1 MISNVITSADSYKLS
16 HFTQIFPG
24 TTQLY
29 ETFTPRSLKHLP
41 AEARELTNNHLV
53 WFGVQATVIALHEA
67 FDNEFFSR
75 PFSIAIEN
83 LRNQAIYFAGPT
95 FSVEPFRKLHSLGY
109 LPIRIKS
116 LPEGS
121 LIPARIPGLT
131 ITNTHPDF
139 AWLVGYLETV
149 LSNET
154 WKSVNNATIAFAY
167 RRLLTQAATRTGAP
181 VEFVKWQGHDFSS
194 RGMSGSTD
202 AARQG
207 ISHLTSFLGSDGI
220 GSTPL
225 ISKYYDVLPSDFIAG
240 SIPASEHMT
249 ETLAIQVLAK
259 RHNISLAEAEYL
271 QFKRHIT
278 ELYPTGLVARVCD
291 SYDYWNVITNI
302 IPRLKSDILSRNPD
316 DLGMAKVVIRPDSG
330 NPIDIICGTAIP
342 VSTLTDI
349 ERYFRRNP
357 TATNVWFVTYKSGTN
372 QYFYYSNASSG
383 DSSPALI
390 TCVPAEVRG
399 SIACLWETFGG
410 TINSSG
416 YRNLNSHIG
425 LIYGDSITIKRAKEI
440 VTKLEQLGFASTNV
454 VLGIGSYTYQMSSR
468 DTLGMAL
475 KATFA
480 VVDGVEIDLNKDPK
494 TDDGTK
500 RSAKGRVRVEYLN
513 DDYILLDQQSVDE
526 EQLGLLQTIYC
537 DGQFSNLESF
547 STIRSRIDS
556 LV

>member
-16 HFTQIFPG
+16 HFTQIYPG

-41 AEARELTNNHLV
+41 AEARELTNDHII

-67 FDNEFFSR
+67 FDNEFFSQT
-75 PFSIAIEN
+75 FSNAVSN
-83 LRNQAIYFAGPT
+83 LLNQAHFFAGPT
-95 FSVEPFRKLHSLGY
+95 FSIEPFRKLHKLGY
-109 LPIRIKS
+109 LPIHIKS

-167 RRLLTQAATRTGAP
+167 RRLLAQAATNTGAP
-181 VEFVKWQGHDFSS
+181 VEFVKWQGHDFSA
-194 RGMSGSTD
+194 RGMSNSTD

-207 ISHLTSFLGSDGI
+207 MSHLTSFLGSDAI

-225 ISKYYDVLPSDFIAG
+225 ISKYYRTPSSDFIAG

-249 ETLAIQVLAK
+249 ETLAIQTLAK
-259 RHNISLAEAEYL
+259 QHNVPLAEAEYL
-271 QFKRHIT
+271 QMKRLIT
-278 ELYPTGLVARVCD
+278 ELYPSGLVARVCD
-291 SYDYWNVITNI
+291 SYDYWNVITNT
-302 IPRLKSDILSRNPD
+302 IPRLKSEILSRTPD
-316 DLGMAKVVIRPDSG
+316 DLGMAKVVVRPDSG
-330 NPIDIICGTAIP
+330 DPVNIICGTAIP
-342 VSTLTDI
+342 IVTFTDI

-357 TATNVWFVTYKSGTN
+357 TAAGVWFVTTKQGTN
-372 QYFYYSNASSG
+372 QYFYYSNASNG
-383 DSSPALI
+383 DSTPSI
-390 TCVPAEVRG
+390 NVPAEVKG
-399 SIACLWETFGG
+399 SIVCLWETFGG
-410 TINSSG
+410 TTNSSG
-416 YRNLNSHIG
+416 YRNLDSHIG
-425 LIYGDSITIKRAKEI
+425 LIYGDSITIKRAKQI
-440 VTKLEQLGFASTNV
+440 VDKLALLGFASTNV

-480 VVDGVEIDLNKDPK
+480 VVDGTEIDLNKDPK

-513 DDYILLDQQSVDE
+513 DDYVLYDQQSAEE
-526 EQLGLLQTIYC
+526 EQSGLLRTIYC
-537 DGQFSNLESF
+537 DSNFSNLESF
-547 STIRSRIDS
+547 STIRGRIDN

>member
-16 HFTQIFPG
+16 HFTQIYPG

-41 AEARELTNNHLV
+41 VEARELTNDHII

-67 FDNEFFSR
+67 FDNEFFSQYF
-75 PFSIAIEN
+75 PHAISN
-83 LRNQAIYFAGPT
+83 LRNQARFFAGPN
-95 FSVEPFRKLHSLGY
+95 FSVEPFRKLHELGY
-109 LPIRIKS
+109 LPIHIKS

-167 RRLLTQAATRTGAP
+167 RRLLTQAAINTGAP
-181 VEFVKWQGHDFSS
+181 VEFVKWQGHDFSA
-194 RGMSGSTD
+194 RGMSNSTD

-207 ISHLTSFLGSDGI
+207 MSHLTSFLGSDAI

-225 ISKYYDVLPSDFIAG
+225 ISKYYDTLASDFIAG

-259 RHNISLAEAEYL
+259 QHNISLAEAEYL
-271 QFKRHIT
+271 QMKRLIT
-278 ELYPTGLVARVCD
+278 ELYPSGLVARVCD
-291 SYDYWNVITNI
+291 SYDYWNVITNT
-302 IPRLKSDILSRNPD
+302 IPRLKSEILSRTPD
-316 DLGMAKVVIRPDSG
+316 DLGMAKVVVRPDSG
-330 NPIDIICGTAIP
+330 DPVDIICGTAIP
-342 VSTLTDI
+342 VATLTDI

-357 TATNVWFVTYKSGTN
+357 TATNVWFVTTKQGTN
-372 QYFYYSNASSG
+372 QYFYYSNASNG
-383 DSSPALI
+383 DSTTSAN
-390 TCVPAEVRG
+390 VPAEVKG
-399 SIACLWETFGG
+399 SIVCLWETFGG

-416 YRNLNSHIG
+416 YRNLDSHIG
-425 LIYGDSITIKRAKEI
+425 LIYGDSITIKRAKQI
-440 VTKLEQLGFASTNV
+440 VDKLALLGFASTNV

-480 VVDGVEIDLNKDPK
+480 VVDGTEIDLNKDPK

-513 DDYILLDQQSVDE
+513 NDYVLYDQQSTEE
-526 EQLGLLQTIYC
+526 EQLGLLRTIYC
-537 DGQFSNLESF
+537 DSNFSNLESF
-547 STIRSRIDS
+547 SAIRNRIDN